1 MKQSENVDKIMT
13 DLKKSGDMDAFE
25 DGTVTLKD
33 AAFEKEE
40 EPVIKEVPVA
50 TSPEKKL
57 PPMRPTTPVN
67 NADYEKKE
75 KQKPKF
81 LKVQEKVEQKK
92 TEAAAKFKSGNYIEA
107 NKIYKSATAQLED
120 LIEDFPLFKK
130 EISQLEATIFNNMAF
145 CYGKD
150 QQHRQEVE
158 YTSKV
163 VDRALYLDDTN
174 VLLKAYLRRGLAYE
188 HLEKYKLACNDL
200 KRVKE
205 LQPYN

>member
-1 MKQSENVDKIMT
+1 
-13 DLKKSGDMDAFE
+13 
-25 DGTVTLKD
+25 
-33 AAFEKEE
+33 
-40 EPVIKEVPVA
+40 
-50 TSPEKKL
+50 
-57 PPMRPTTPVN
+57 MRPTTPVN

-130 EISQLEATIFNNMAF
+130 EISQFEATIFNNMAF